1 LAPNEQDNIA
11 LAPAPAAGCYRE
23 RSAAGHSCEG
33 HMDVKESGLLGGSVG
48 DHWYYQSK
56 KLALDSML
64 RGTSFHRVLDIGA
77 GSGIFSRHL
86 LERGGSSA
94 VCVDSA
100 YAEDRLESFC
110 GKPVRF
116 VREIIPCDADLVLL
130 MDVLEHVDDDVKFIK
145 AGVAGAAARAFVL
158 ITVPAFQSLF
168 SAHDRFLEHRRRY
181 TIRSLE
187 ATVRAAGLEIV
198 STRYFFAFLLP
209 IAAAIRVLQR
219 NSPPRS
225 SLIVH
230 SQLVNALLT
239 FAHRMEL
246 PLFRFNRLGGLSVF
260 CLARLP

>member
-1 LAPNEQDNIA
+1 
-11 LAPAPAAGCYRE
+11 
-23 RSAAGHSCEG
+23 
-33 HMDVKESGLLGGSVG
+33 MDVKESGLLGGSVG
-48 DHWYYQSK
+48 DHWYYRSK

-86 LERGGSSA
+86 LEQGGSSA

-100 YAEDRLESFC
+100 YAEDRLESFF

-130 MDVLEHVDDDVKFIK
+130 MDVLEHVDDDVQFIK
-145 AGVAGAAARAFVL
+145 AGVAGAAAGAFVL

-187 ATVRAAGLEIV
+187 TTVRAAGLEIV
-198 STRYFFAFLLP
+198 STRYFFALLLP
-209 IAAAIRVLQR
+209 VAAAIRVLQR

-225 SLIVH
+225 SLILH
-230 SQLVNALLT
+230 SRFVNALLT
-239 FAHRMEL
+239 LAHRMEL

-260 CLARLP
+260 CLARVP